1 MAEVC
6 VSLDDKYVCSTGE
19 MLILVLFIEILVYIG
34 LFGGVFWGL
43 RRFFI
48 KKYLEREDECAE
60 DDSWPPQPPSF

>member
-1 MAEVC
+1 MAEIC

-48 KKYLEREDECAE
+48 KKYLEREWDDDEV
-60 DDSWPPQPPSF
+60 WPPQPPSF